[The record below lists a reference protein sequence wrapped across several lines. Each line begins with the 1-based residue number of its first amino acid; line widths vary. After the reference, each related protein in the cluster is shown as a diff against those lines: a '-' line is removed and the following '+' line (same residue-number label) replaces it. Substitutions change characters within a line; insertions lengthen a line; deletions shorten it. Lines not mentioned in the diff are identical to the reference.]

1 MTLQRS
7 FIFSQ
12 VRNFLS
18 YVNSTIERYLNYAK
32 EPVQD
37 GFSQGRDYYR
47 LEMGY
52 GMFRKM
58 INNLDLLWKTQLD
71 IRDHEKAIGN
81 FINDFGLLDF
91 REFRQ
96 APLQSA

>member
-1 MTLQRS
+1 M
-7 FIFSQ
+7 
-12 VRNFLS
+12 
-18 YVNSTIERYLNYAK
+18 
-32 EPVQD
+32 
-37 GFSQGRDYYR
+37 
-47 LEMGY
+47 EMGY